1 MSTDER
7 QMLPENFQPSERDVI
22 CGRGKKCY
30 NHDGNISLRQQVI
43 ARMHEYSQTEMKL
56 RKSGIISSVVEQVRR
71 ASPDGGFVKQDK
83 SGRWYKVGDLQAR
96 EKVSQVF
103 RDELH
108 GYKSSKSTKIM
119 LRQERRA
126 KRASGTTNEAAPE
139 FNNLESSLESRNES
153 SFFSASAI
161 PRHGFHPH
169 FISKHSRKE
178 IPAVRASYPRI
189 ERGAKTM
196 RSTLSAPSLRRSAPS
211 LRRSRFNRNHEL
223 ERCSDISQK
232 MADSPF
238 QMENLTTTGVEE
250 SSQLSNPSSSDRNEL
265 HRSGN
270 HVRSRRLPPGPS
282 LTIFDMK
289 NDPTPQ
295 VFENTKLGKNS
306 NPENRI
312 HPLPSEL
319 ETPSTKLGYMTAEE
333 IEESSQLRRLP
344 EEIIES
350 PRRTDKDPKR
360 SVVGNLEPTNLD
372 LKYAAAK
379 SE

>member
-1 MSTDER
+1 MR
-7 QMLPENFQPSERDVI
+7 
-22 CGRGKKCY
+22 
-30 NHDGNISLRQQVI
+30 
-43 ARMHEYSQTEMKL
+43 
-56 RKSGIISSVVEQVRR
+56 
-71 ASPDGGFVKQDK
+71 
-83 SGRWYKVGDLQAR
+83 
-96 EKVSQVF
+96 
-103 RDELH
+103 
-108 GYKSSKSTKIM
+108 
-119 LRQERRA
+119 RQEQRA
-126 KRASGTTNEAAPE
+126 KRASGSTNEAAPE
-139 FNNLESSLESRNES
+139 PDNSESSLESRNES

-161 PRHGFHPH
+161 PRRGFRPH

-189 ERGAKTM
+189 ERGTKTM
-196 RSTLSAPSLRRSAPS
+196 RSTFSAPSLRS
-211 LRRSRFNRNHEL
+211 SRLNRNHEL
-223 ERCSDISQK
+223 ERCSTISQK

-238 QMENLTTTGVEE
+238 QMENLTTTGVDE
-250 SSQLSNPSSSDRNEL
+250 SSQLSHPSSSDRNEL
-265 HRSGN
+265 HSSGD
-270 HVRSRRLPPGPS
+270 HVRSRTLPPGPS

-295 VFENTKLGKNS
+295 VFENTKLGKDS

-312 HPLPSEL
+312 HPLSSEL
-319 ETPSTKLGYMTAEE
+319 ETPSTKLGYMTADE

-350 PRRTDKDPKR
+350 PRRTDKDPKK